1 MAAYEG
7 NIQVGF
13 VDCLCMCRL
22 PKVPPS
28 GILLER
34 LRWHG
39 RVQTDYGGGERS
51 RFTGVESLQKP
62 TASDD
67 SSGNRV
73 SKLCRL
79 FATINIVGFCL
90 RFCPSYSPRPRKTVK
105 YVLDSDRPWVRARVF
120 VLVVCLKQLR
130 DTSYPE
136 YLHPVPRCNS
146 TPSRSRVSH
155 R

>member
-7 NIQVGF
+7 KIQVGF
-13 VDCLCMCRL
+13 VTVYVCAGSQRC
-22 PKVPPS
+22 PPPAFYSS
-28 GILLER
+28 GFV
-34 LRWHG
+34 G
-39 RVQTDYGGGERS
+39 MDVQTDYGGGERS

-73 SKLCRL
+73 SKLCPL
-79 FATINIVGFCL
+79 FATTNIVGFCL

-105 YVLDSDRPWVRARVF
+105 YVLDSDRPRVRARVF

-130 DTSYPE
+130 GKSYPE
-136 YLHPVPRCNS
+136 YLHPVPQCNS
-146 TPSRSRVSH
+146 TSSRSRVSH